1 MLRRLSLRSRLV
13 LGVLVLATIGL
24 VAADLATYT
33 SLRSFLISRTD
44 TSLQAAHQEA
54 EAELLGT
61 GPPGST
67 DESNE
72 RDSSPSIGR
81 LQNLTRSLPGLYIET
96 RNSAGKTLFSGQV
109 AELPNTETPPS
120 APRLPKAISLAAP
133 TSSQP
138 DRVRYFTVNSV
149 KGDVRYRVRASLD
162 PGSTGRCT
170 AWP

>member
-67 DESNE
+67 DEPNE
-72 RDSSPSIGR
+72 RDSAPPVGR

-96 RNSAGKTLFSGQV
+96 RNGAGQ
-109 AELPNTETPPS
+109 TPFPAHARRS
-120 APRLPKAISLAAP
+120 PPTHAPP
-133 TSSQP
+133 
-138 DRVRYFTVNSV
+138 
-149 KGDVRYRVRASLD
+149 
-162 PGSTGRCT
+162 C
-170 AWP
+170 

>member
-67 DESNE
+67 DEPRE
-72 RDSSPSIGR
+72 RDSAPAVGR

-120 APRLPKAISLAAP
+120 APRLPKSISLAAA
-133 TSSQP
+133 TRTQP
-138 DRVRYFTVNSV
+138 DRVS
-149 KGDVRYRVRASLD
+149 
-162 PGSTGRCT
+162 
-170 AWP
+170 

>member
-33 SLRSFLISRTD
+33 SLRSFLIGRTD

-61 GPPGST
+61 GPGAT
-67 DESNE
+67 DEPTE
-72 RDSSPSIGR
+72 RDSAPAVGR

-96 RNSAGKTLFSGQV
+96 RNSAGKTLFSDQV
-109 AELPNTETPPS
+109 AEFPNTETPPS
-120 APRLPKAISLAAP
+120 APSLPKSISLQAA
-133 TSSQP
+133 TRRQP
-138 DRVRYFTVNSV
+138 
-149 KGDVRYRVRASLD
+149 
-162 PGSTGRCT
+162 
-170 AWP
+170 